1 MGIAT
6 KRTSSPTIAQLMNE
20 SEIAYE
26 VQQLENAKLLDA
38 FKEKRL
44 KSKDAIKRAIRLKKE
59 AEKKAE

>member
-1 MGIAT
+1 MGIVT
-6 KRTSSPTIAQLMNE
+6 KRTSSPTIEQLMNI

-26 VQQLENAKLLDA
+26 VQQLENARLLDA
-38 FKEKRL
+38 FKEKKL